1 MKKLIV
7 MSNNEVK
14 EMDFEETME
23 QYKGLIIRIAKR
35 YKGINLTEDDMQEG
49 YLGLW
54 KAFTTYDEKH
64 CFSTHLTWKLKE
76 RFQHLKSAEVSGK
89 RDKREKT
96 FVNLEYDLGDGNTVG
111 NMIPDENSSK
121 FENDIFDRDII
132 RYIKDNLNE
141 FEMDLLAFNLKYIK
155 ATDIIEKYDT
165 TKQNVSNKNARF
177 KVKLRKLIEDYNRI

>member
-1 MKKLIV
+1 M
-7 MSNNEVK
+7 
-14 EMDFEETME
+14 
-23 QYKGLIIRIAKR
+23 Y
-35 YKGINLTEDDMQEG
+35 
-49 YLGLW
+49 
-54 KAFTTYDEKH
+54 
-64 CFSTHLTWKLKE
+64 
-76 RFQHLKSAEVSGK
+76 
-89 RDKREKT
+89 
-96 FVNLEYDLGDGNTVG
+96 VNLEYDLGDGNTVG
-111 NMIPDENSSK
+111 SMIPDENSLN

>member
-1 MKKLIV
+1 MKKRILR
-7 MSNNEVK
+7 SNGKTEV
-14 EMDFEETME
+14 MDFEMVME
-23 QYKGLIIRIAKR
+23 SYKNLVAKIAKR
-35 YKGINLTEDDMQEG
+35 YKGLDITEDDMQEG

-76 RFQHLKSAEVSGK
+76 RFQHLKSAEVSSK
-89 RDKREKT
+89 RDTREKT

-111 NMIPDENSSK
+111 SMIPDENSSN